1 MWNRFLP
8 RLVSISLSEPRAYA
22 RNPLRYANEWRT
34 IVVPLFDREPGSNR
48 VLWFSG
54 PPLDLDVPERPSHSA
69 KYLTFLAK
77 RKFDAVNA
85 ADEANATTSA
95 ITGDPEVGYE
105 DGGFWG
111 KEEELKALLF
121 GES

>member
-1 MWNRFLP
+1 
-8 RLVSISLSEPRAYA
+8 
-22 RNPLRYANEWRT
+22 
-34 IVVPLFDREPGSNR
+34 VPLFDREPGSNR

-85 ADEANATTSA
+85 ADGANATTSA
-95 ITGDPEVGYE
+95 ITGDSEVGYE

-121 GES
+121 GEN